1 MPDPV
6 VWLNPSCSKCRTA
19 QGILTDHGIDATY
32 LDHLRQPPPV
42 VARPPERVLEVIGDA
57 QRG

>member
-1 MPDPV
+1 V
-6 VWLNPSCSKCRTA
+6 VWLNPSCSKCLTA